1 VEGKLMSHKFNVK
14 MEAELTHDELST
26 LFERYGERV
35 GAQWEITP
43 IGEPVSSIEI
53 PKKEE

>member
-1 VEGKLMSHKFNVK
+1 MVHKFNVK

-43 IGEPVSSIEI
+43 IGEPVPSSIEV
-53 PKKEE
+53 KKEED